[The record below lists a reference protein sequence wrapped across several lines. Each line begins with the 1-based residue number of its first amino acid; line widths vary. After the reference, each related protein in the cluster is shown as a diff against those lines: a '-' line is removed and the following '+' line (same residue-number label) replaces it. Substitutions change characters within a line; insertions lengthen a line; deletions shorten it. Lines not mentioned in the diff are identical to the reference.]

1 MKKRLLFLILCC
13 VGMLSCNKSDIPDDL
28 DKNPIFKFTK
38 EKKYFDEF
46 HTYSDVFKLYYY
58 EHDVIQTNP
67 NAIFPAEQISK
78 LKDSLNYRL
87 SKSEENKRDFFRS
100 APFFCRFFQRIV
112 PETPTKT
119 PKMTR
124 CPPKSSKSGSGRQ
137 KKRRKTGPSPLLPP
151 AP

>member
-38 EKKYFDEF
+38 EKKYFEEF
-46 HTYSDVFKLYYY
+46 HTYSDVLKLYYY

-87 SKSEENKRDFFRS
+87 SKSEENNKHFFLEDVGIEINGKPVDMVMLFS
-100 APFFCRFFQRIV
+100 VFH
-112 PETPTKT
+112 E
-119 PKMTR
+119 
-124 CPPKSSKSGSGRQ
+124 SK
-137 KKRRKTGPSPLLPP
+137 KVDD
-151 AP
+151 